1 MARGTD
7 GKTGCNEADGGHNV
21 AHIAH
26 IAGGKGVLILDWQH
40 PGVELGILRQVVLL
54 EEFLPLGSTALI
66 ELFGKIQF
74 FLGPGLLGELPHDAV
89 HHLGEDLVVE
99 PVVTAAQELDLHLS
113 LGHHRRAF
121 GDFHQT
127 VRAIHHRIPGEG
139 ADIIPHAGFIRDDVG
154 AVPPSKM
161 V

>member
-1 MARGTD
+1 MADIGNISSYRERNRLVFQRLQISEIGIRGI
-7 GKTGCNEADGGHNV
+7 GEIGF
-21 AHIAH
+21 
-26 IAGGKGVLILDWQH
+26 
-40 PGVELGILRQVVLL
+40 PGQ
-54 EEFLPLGSTALI
+54 FC
-66 ELFGKIQF
+66 GKIQF

-127 VRAIHHRIPGEG
+127 VIAIHHRIPGEG